1 MATKRICLKDRILPD
16 YTKGEEIFNMVTH
29 IVGGALGVAT
39 LVFCILIPA
48 FEGSAAGVLC
58 GIMFGAS
65 MIFLYTMSSI
75 YHGLRR
81 GTAKKVFQIMDHCS
95 IYWLIAG
102 TYTPILVCSVAK
114 SYPLAA
120 WFTFALVWGLAI
132 VATVLTAIDLKKYNV
147 FSMICYIGMGWAVV
161 FSMKQTYLSL
171 GHEGFMWVL
180 FGGLLYTLGVFFF
193 AKKVRY
199 FHSVFHIF
207 VVLGS
212 LCHSVAV
219 IFYVMR

>member
-29 IVGGALGVAT
+29 IVGGALGVVT

-48 FEGSAAGVLC
+48 LEGSTAGVLC
-58 GIMFGAS
+58 GIMFGVS

-81 GTAKKVFQIMDHCS
+81 GMAKKVFQIMDHCS

-102 TYTPILVCSVAK
+102 TYTPILICSVARQ
-114 SYPLAA
+114 YPFAA
-120 WFTFALVWGLAI
+120 WATFALVWGLAI
-132 VATVLTAIDLKKYNV
+132 LATTLTAIDIRKYRI
-147 FSMICYIGMGWAVV
+147 FSMICYVGMGWAVV

-180 FGGLLYTLGVFFF
+180 LGGILYTLSVFFF
-193 AKKVRY
+193 AKKIRY
-199 FHSVFHIF
+199 FHSIFHIF

-212 LCHSVAV
+212 LCHSIAV
-219 IFYVMR
+219 IFFVI

>member
-1 MATKRICLKDRILPD
+1 MSTKRICLRDRILPD

-29 IVGGALGVAT
+29 IVGGGVGVIT

-48 FEGSAAGVLC
+48 LEGYVSGVLC
-58 GIMFGAS
+58 GIMFGVS
-65 MIFLYTMSSI
+65 MILLYTMSSI

-81 GTAKKVFQIMDHCS
+81 GIAKKVFQILDHCS

-102 TYTPILVCSVAK
+102 TYTPVLICSVAK
-114 SYPLAA
+114 NYPLAA
-120 WFTFALVWGLAI
+120 YLTLTLVWGLAI
-132 VATVLTAIDLKKYNV
+132 LATTLTAIDLRKYRI
-147 FSMICYIGMGWAVV
+147 FSMICYVGMGWAIV
-161 FSMKQTYLSL
+161 FSMKQAYLSL
-171 GHEGFMWVL
+171 GHEAFAWIL
-180 FGGLLYTLGVFFF
+180 LGGILYTAGVFFF
-193 AKKVRY
+193 VKKVRY

-219 IFYVMR
+219 IFYVL

>member
-1 MATKRICLKDRILPD
+1 MSTKRICLKDRILPN
-16 YTKGEEIFNMVTH
+16 YTRGEEIFNMVTH
-29 IVGGALGVAT
+29 IVGGALGIVT
-39 LVFCILIPA
+39 LVFCIIIPA
-48 FEGSAAGVLC
+48 ISGSAAGVLC

-65 MIFLYTMSSI
+65 MILLYTMSSI
-75 YHGLRR
+75 YHGLRV

-102 TYTPILVCSVAK
+102 TYTPILVCSVARK
-114 SYPLAA
+114 YPLAA
-120 WFTFALVWGLAI
+120 WATFGLVWGLAI
-132 VATVLTAIDLKKYNV
+132 LATTLTAIDLKKYKV
-147 FSMICYIGMGWAVV
+147 FSMVCYVGMGWAVV

-171 GHEGFMWVL
+171 GHSGFTWVL
-180 FGGLLYTLGVFFF
+180 LGGILYTLGVFFF
-193 AKKVRY
+193 AKKIRY

-219 IFYVMR
+219 MFYVM